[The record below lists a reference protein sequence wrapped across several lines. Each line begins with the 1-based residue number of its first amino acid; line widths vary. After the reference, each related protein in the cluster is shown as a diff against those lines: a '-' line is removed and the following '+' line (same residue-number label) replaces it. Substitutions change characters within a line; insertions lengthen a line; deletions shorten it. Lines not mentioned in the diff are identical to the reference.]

1 MAKFRDQAP
10 TNLSLSLDPLKV
22 YETYRMLLEMKL
34 EPMDSCKATY
44 SLCKHY
50 NNYSSGAG

>member
-34 EPMDSCKATY
+34 EPMDSCKVTY